1 MRRFSI
7 AEGIPIS
14 GMLLDSPLTLIRDIE
29 RAGDDA
35 FFPDNWQ
42 SEGEGQVL
50 ATSKRNCRS
59 QSERSSW
66 ASHYRC

>member
-50 ATSKRNCRS
+50 ATSKRN
-59 QSERSSW
+59 
-66 ASHYRC
+66 